1 MTRSYGLR
9 HGTRTLF
16 AKKFRRHGEPGIRPY
31 LTSVKMGDYVD
42 IVADSSIRDGMPH
55 KFYHGKTG
63 KVWNVTPRGV
73 GVIIHKRVRNRI
85 LRKRI
90 CVRIEHVRPSRCQED
105 FQARVKNGKANDVK
119 SSVGSQN
126 GFVLKPTKSIE
137 KVTPQLYNFVQAR
150 KL

>member
-16 AKKFRRHGEPGIRPY
+16 AKKFRRHGQPLTRPY

-42 IVADSSIRDGMPH
+42 VVADPSIRDGMPH

-73 GVIIHKRVRNRI
+73 GVIIHKRVRNHI

-90 CVRIEHVRPSRCQED
+90 CVRIEHIRPSRCQEGLK
-105 FQARVKNGKANDVK
+105 QKLSKVTQETKEKA
-119 SSVGSQN
+119 
-126 GFVLKPTKSIE
+126 GFILKPQKTVTKVS
-137 KVTPQLYNFVQAR
+137 PQPYNFVQAR

>member
-16 AKKFRRHGEPGIRPY
+16 AKKFRRHGQPLTRPY
-31 LTSVKMGDYVD
+31 LTSIKMGDHVD
-42 IVADSSIRDGMPH
+42 VVADPSIRDGMPH

-73 GVIIHKRVRNRI
+73 GVIIHKRVRNHI

-90 CVRIEHVRPSRCQED
+90 CVRIEHVRPSRCQEALKSKMGNKKPKEAA
-105 FQARVKNGKANDVK
+105 QESCKAGFILK
-119 SSVGSQN
+119 S
-126 GFVLKPTKSIE
+126 KKAAT
-137 KVTPQLYNFVQAR
+137 KVTPQPYNFVQAR

>member
-31 LTSVKMGDYVD
+31 LTSIKMGDYVD
-42 IVADSSIRDGMPH
+42 VVADPSIRDGMPH

-73 GVIIHKRVRNRI
+73 GVIINKRVRDRV

-90 CVRIEHVRPSRCQED
+90 CVRIEHVRPSRCQEA
-105 FQARVKNGKANDVK
+105 FKQRIKNPKATNTATE
-119 SSVGSQN
+119 SCSTGYI
-126 GFVLKPTKSIE
+126 LKPAKPAIR
-137 KVTPQLYNFVQAR
+137 VTPQLYNFVQAR